1 MPGPTIVCVSA
12 NPAMDRRLR
21 MESLAVGEINRATS
35 AQGLAGG
42 KAAHVAM
49 ATLAF
54 GANPAWLGFLGGVIG
69 QECARQMEALGI
81 RVVAIP
87 TKSGTRVNL
96 EMIDGAGRVTEILEP
111 GAGPTAEERDEFLQ
125 KCVRGLREDWKQN
138 AVLVIS
144 GSLPAGLGPDFYVEL
159 IEAARTAGAKVFVDT
174 SGEALR
180 ASANAH
186 PDFVKVNRAEAATLV
201 GRQLATIEEV
211 ARAAG
216 EIVERGV
223 QSVAITLGREGLIW
237 MERKAGPVWKARPP
251 HMDVISAVGSGDA
264 TLGGLA
270 HAAVEGIAGEEAVR
284 LAAACGA
291 ANCVADAPG
300 RIELATVRALL
311 TQIEVQ
317 RLTF

>member
-35 AQGLAGG
+35 AKGLVGG

-49 ATLAF
+49 ATLALES
-54 GANPAWLGFLGGVIG
+54 NPVWVGFLGGAIG
-69 QECARQMEALGI
+69 QECARQMETLGI

-87 TKSGTRVNL
+87 TQAATRVNL
-96 EMIDGAGRVTEILEP
+96 EIIDAAGRVTEILEP
-111 GAGPTAEERDEFLQ
+111 GAEPTAQERENFLQ
-125 KCVRGLREDWKQN
+125 ACARGLHDEWKN

-144 GSLPAGLGPDFYVEL
+144 GSLPRGLGPDFYVAL
-159 IEAARTAGAKVFVDT
+159 IAAVRTGGARVFVDT

-180 ASANAH
+180 ASANAR
-186 PDFVKVNRAEAATLV
+186 PDFVKVNRAEAETLV
-201 GRQLATIEEV
+201 GRSLATIEEV
-211 ARAAG
+211 ARAAT

-223 QSVAITLGREGLIW
+223 ESCAITLGREGLLW
-237 MERKAGPVWKARPP
+237 MERKGGPVWKATPP

-264 TLGGLA
+264 TLGGFA
-270 HAAVEGIAGEEAVR
+270 YSATQGIVDEAALR

-291 ANCVADAPG
+291 ANCVGSAPG

-311 TQIEVQ
+311 PQIEIQ

>member
-35 AQGLAGG
+35 AKGLVGG

-49 ATLAF
+49 ATLALES
-54 GANPAWLGFLGGVIG
+54 NPVWVGFLGGAIG

-87 TKSGTRVNL
+87 TQAATRVNL
-96 EMIDGAGRVTEILEP
+96 EIIDAAGRVTEILEP
-111 GAGPTAEERDEFLQ
+111 GAGPTAQERENFLQ
-125 KCVRGLREDWKQN
+125 ACARGLHDEWKN

-144 GSLPAGLGPDFYVEL
+144 GSLPRGLGPDFYVAL
-159 IEAARTAGAKVFVDT
+159 IAAVRTGGARVFVDT

-180 ASANAH
+180 ASANAR
-186 PDFVKVNRAEAATLV
+186 PDFVKVNRAEAETLV
-201 GRQLATIEEV
+201 GRSLATIEEV
-211 ARAAG
+211 ARAAT

-223 QSVAITLGREGLIW
+223 ESCAITLGREGLLW
-237 MERKAGPVWKARPP
+237 MERKGGPVWKATPP

-264 TLGGLA
+264 TLGGFA
-270 HAAVEGIAGEEAVR
+270 YSATQGIVDEEALR

-291 ANCVADAPG
+291 ANCVGSAPG

-311 TQIEVQ
+311 PQIEIQ

>member
-21 MESLAVGEINRATS
+21 MESLAVGEINRAAS
-35 AQGLAGG
+35 AKGLVGG

-49 ATLAF
+49 ATLALES
-54 GANPAWLGFLGGVIG
+54 NPVWVGFLGGAIG
-69 QECARQMEALGI
+69 QECARQMETLGI

-87 TKSGTRVNL
+87 TQAATRVNL
-96 EMIDGAGRVTEILEP
+96 EIIDAAGRVTEILEP
-111 GAGPTAEERDEFLQ
+111 GAEPTAQERENFLQ
-125 KCVRGLREDWKQN
+125 ACARGLRDEWKN

-144 GSLPAGLGPDFYVEL
+144 GSLPRGLGPDFYVAL
-159 IEAARTAGAKVFVDT
+159 IAAVRTGGARVFVDS

-180 ASANAH
+180 ASANAR

-201 GRQLATIEEV
+201 GRSLATIEEV
-211 ARAAG
+211 ARAAR

-223 QSVAITLGREGLIW
+223 ESCAITLGREGLLW
-237 MERKAGPVWKARPP
+237 MERKGGPVWKATPP

-264 TLGGLA
+264 TLGGFA
-270 HAAVEGIAGEEAVR
+270 YSAAQGIVDEEALR

-291 ANCVADAPG
+291 ANCVGSAPG

-311 TQIEVQ
+311 PQIEIQ

>member
-21 MESLAVGEINRATS
+21 MESLAVGEINRAAS
-35 AQGLAGG
+35 AKGLVGG

-49 ATLAF
+49 ATLALES
-54 GANPAWLGFLGGVIG
+54 NPVWVGFLGGAIG
-69 QECARQMEALGI
+69 QECARQMETLGI

-87 TKSGTRVNL
+87 TQAATRVNL
-96 EMIDGAGRVTEILEP
+96 EIIDAAGRVTEILEP
-111 GAGPTAEERDEFLQ
+111 GAEPTAQERENFLQ
-125 KCVRGLREDWKQN
+125 ACARGLRDEWKN

-144 GSLPAGLGPDFYVEL
+144 GSLPRGLGPDFYVAL
-159 IEAARTAGAKVFVDT
+159 IAAVRTGGARVFVDS

-180 ASANAH
+180 ASANAR
-186 PDFVKVNRAEAATLV
+186 PDFVKVNRAEAETLV
-201 GRQLATIEEV
+201 GRSLATIEEV
-211 ARAAG
+211 ARAAR

-223 QSVAITLGREGLIW
+223 ESCAITLGREGLLW
-237 MERKAGPVWKARPP
+237 MERKGGPVWKATPP

-264 TLGGLA
+264 TLGGFA
-270 HAAVEGIAGEEAVR
+270 YSAAQGIVDEEALR

-291 ANCVADAPG
+291 ANCVGSAPG

-311 TQIEVQ
+311 PQIEIQ